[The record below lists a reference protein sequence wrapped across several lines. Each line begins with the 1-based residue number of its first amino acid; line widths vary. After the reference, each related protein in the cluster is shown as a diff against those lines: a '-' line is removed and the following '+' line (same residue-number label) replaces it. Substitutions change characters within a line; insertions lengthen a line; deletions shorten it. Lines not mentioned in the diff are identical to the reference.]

1 MKTHSLHTG
10 QQGVVLIVSMILLV
24 GVTVLALSSLHTG
37 LMEILMSDND
47 EARTRS
53 FQSAQSGIEAI
64 ADAAITDPDY
74 PNLENKNFPDTG
86 GVGASNCTSS
96 KSGVTCDQTSLTL
109 PNGFD
114 TNKHWARIERLAPLW
129 APAPRSAHHATS
141 SLAFKAAHFSVD
153 SRYSD
158 VPNRGG
164 RSEVVQGYRRVER
177 WDEDGAV
184 IRGVDITAP

>member
-1 MKTHSLHTG
+1 MMNTHTLHSR

-53 FQSAQSGIEAI
+53 FQSAQSGIEAV
-64 ADAAITDPDY
+64 ATDD
-74 PNLENKNFPDTG
+74 NFPVVG
-86 GVGASNCTSS
+86 GVGTSNCTAS
-96 KSGVTCDQTSLTL
+96 KSGVACDQTGLAL

-114 TNKHWARIERLAPLW
+114 TNKHWARTERLSPLY
-129 APAPRSAHHATS
+129 ACPPRIVGTS
-141 SLAFKAAHFSVD
+141 CDNFQVAHFSVD

-164 RSEVVQGYRRVER
+164 RSEVVQGHLIHVPVPGE
-177 WDEDGAV
+177 EKV
-184 IRGVDITAP
+184 IRDVDITAP